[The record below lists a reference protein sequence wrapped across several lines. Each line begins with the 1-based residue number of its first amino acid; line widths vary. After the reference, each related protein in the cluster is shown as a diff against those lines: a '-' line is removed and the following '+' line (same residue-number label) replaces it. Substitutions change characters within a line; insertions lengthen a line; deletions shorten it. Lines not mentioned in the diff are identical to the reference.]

1 MLGLLLTGEKY
12 FRLNPPL
19 KEMVE
24 IDEIR
29 KDQMEELI
37 RDTRMYN
44 KRNRRLF
51 SDHIDGAAE
60 QSGQGGHGGQG
71 EQEEA
76 GHLMLVLYY
85 ILVNRLRLI
94 LSSNYCF
101 QIFCFHSFAI
111 SL

>member
-37 RDTRMYN
+37 RDTRMYI
-44 KRNRRLF
+44 KRNRRIF
-51 SDHIDGAAE
+51 SDLANILME
-60 QSGQGGHGGQG
+60 QPSRVDKVVRVVKENRRKLG
-71 EQEEA
+71 
-76 GHLMLVLYY
+76 
-85 ILVNRLRLI
+85 ILI
-94 LSSNYCF
+94 
-101 QIFCFHSFAI
+101 
-111 SL
+111 

>member
-1 MLGLLLTGEKY
+1 MVGLLLTGEKY
-12 FRLNPPL
+12 FRLKPRI

-60 QSGQGGHGGQG
+60 QSGQGGEGGQG
-71 EQEEA
+71 ELEEA
-76 GHLMLVLYY
+76 GHLKLF
-85 ILVNRLRLI
+85 VNYKL
-94 LSSNYCF
+94 
-101 QIFCFHSFAI
+101 
-111 SL
+111 